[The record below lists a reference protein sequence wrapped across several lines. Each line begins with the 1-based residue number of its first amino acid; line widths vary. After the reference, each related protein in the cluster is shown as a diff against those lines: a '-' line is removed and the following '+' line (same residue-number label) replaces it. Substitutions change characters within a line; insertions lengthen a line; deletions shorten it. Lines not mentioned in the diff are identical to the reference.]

1 MYLLFTTDNSRS
13 SVGFLIHYESK
24 SGISQIDLY
33 LILKKTMHLENE
45 ETKGNK
51 TNSVVT
57 FVEEQIMFTLCCTD
71 R

>member
-24 SGISQIDLY
+24 SGSSQIDFY
-33 LILKKTMHLENE
+33 LILKKTIHLENE
-45 ETKGNK
+45 G
-51 TNSVVT
+51 TNVEKKSVVI